1 MVFLAHGFYCSGRVR
16 GSHWRLYSRRMPY
29 SVVHLKKSAC
39 FYGESTVEGMEQG
52 RKANLAAISAVL
64 ESSDGH
70 LNWEVTAEVVDGD
83 RWEWS
88 FGERPSR
95 TWWWIASWQWGVR
108 TGKGGRT
115 RMMPT
120 SFSPIF
126 PFPLP
131 LSLYCHLRKSENE
144 LVR

>member
-1 MVFLAHGFYCSGRVR
+1 
-16 GSHWRLYSRRMPY
+16 MPY

-83 RWEWS
+83 RLEWS

-95 TWWWIASWQWGVR
+95 TW
-108 TGKGGRT
+108 
-115 RMMPT
+115 
-120 SFSPIF
+120 
-126 PFPLP
+126 
-131 LSLYCHLRKSENE
+131 
-144 LVR
+144 